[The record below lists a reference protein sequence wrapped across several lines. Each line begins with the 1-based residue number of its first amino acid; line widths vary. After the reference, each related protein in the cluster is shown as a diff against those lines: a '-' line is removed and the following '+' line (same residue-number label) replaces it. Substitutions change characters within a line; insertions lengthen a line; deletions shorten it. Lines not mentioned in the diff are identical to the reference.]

1 MTGREK
7 KMFKKLGYYW
17 KTLNRRRSIMLYLSY
32 FVFFLME
39 LRKNVYKK
47 IDLKKKSTSKL
58 THIHLRKHEK
68 RDFYQDLVNNL
79 YIIYLRFYD
88 NKTSVSIKSLVL
100 LCITFPQCLSL
111 SFILCPLKHWQN
123 VSVSIKSL
131 VLLCITFPQ
140 CLSLSFVLCL
150 WALCDGGS

>member
-1 MTGREK
+1 MFLKHDRERE
-7 KMFKKLGYYW
+7 F
-17 KTLNRRRSIMLYLSY
+17 
-32 FVFFLME
+32 FFFLIGLLLEDIEQEKVNNVVFILFCFLFME

-100 LCITFPQCLSL
+100 F
-111 SFILCPLKHWQN
+111 
-123 VSVSIKSL
+123 
-131 VLLCITFPQ
+131 CITFPQ
-140 CLSLSFVLCL
+140 CLSLSFVLCPL
-150 WALCDGGS
+150 KH

>member
-1 MTGREK
+1 
-7 KMFKKLGYYW
+7 
-17 KTLNRRRSIMLYLSY
+17 
-32 FVFFLME
+32 ME

-88 NKTSVSIKSLVL
+88 NKTSVSIKNSSVL
-100 LCITFPQCLSL
+100 YYIPTVLISVFCTLSSETL
-111 SFILCPLKHWQN
+111 DRMCQFQ
-123 VSVSIKSL
+123 
-131 VLLCITFPQ
+131 
-140 CLSLSFVLCL
+140 
-150 WALCDGGS
+150 

>member
-1 MTGREK
+1 
-7 KMFKKLGYYW
+7 
-17 KTLNRRRSIMLYLSY
+17 
-32 FVFFLME
+32 ME

-100 LCITFPQCLSL
+100 F
-111 SFILCPLKHWQN
+111 
-123 VSVSIKSL
+123 
-131 VLLCITFPQ
+131 CITFPQ
-140 CLSLSFVLCL
+140 CLSLSFVLCPL
-150 WALCDGGS
+150 KHLTECVSFNKKFSSVMYYIPTAYPCLL